1 MKERKEKPV
10 WIKRRKKKMK
20 TIKKQTQQPS
30 TTLQTVYG
38 PTKQINEKKK
48 PKYVLKMWSERNVE
62 NHYKMYK

>member
-1 MKERKEKPV
+1 
-10 WIKRRKKKMK
+10 MK